1 MPPTIR
7 RCRGRRAAVTT
18 TVALLMGGW
27 SPEREVSL
35 SSGYECAKALENRG
49 YRVRLIDVD
58 RDLPTL
64 LRALEPRPDVIF
76 NALHGIGGE
85 DGTIQG
91 VFEMLGIPYT
101 HSGVLASALAMHKP
115 TAKAIFRGAGLPIV
129 EGMVARPEQL
139 ALRDPM
145 PAPFVVKPTNQG
157 SSVGVRIV
165 RVNDNSWR
173 DEVTRWCFRGEV
185 MVERFVPGREL
196 TVAVMGDRALGVCE
210 IVPRGSFYDY
220 EAKYVVGGSDH
231 LTPAPIPAEAYER
244 ALDIALRAHRVLGCR
259 GVSRA
264 DLRYDDTVAQPGELY
279 LLEVNT
285 QPGMTPTSLVPDIAR
300 HVDVRFDEL
309 VVWMVENAA
318 CDG

>member
-1 MPPTIR
+1 MSK
-7 RCRGRRAAVTT
+7 

-35 SSGYECAKALENRG
+35 SSGRECAKALVDHG
-49 YRVRLIDVD
+49 YRVKAVDVGH
-58 RDLPTL
+58 DLPAL
-64 LRALEPRPDVIF
+64 LRALDPRPDVIF
-76 NALHGIGGE
+76 NALHGVGGE
-85 DGTIQG
+85 DGTLQA
-91 VFEMLGIPYT
+91 VFEMLRIPYT

-115 TAKAIFRGAGLPIV
+115 TAKIVFADAGLPVV
-129 EGMVARPEQL
+129 EGVVSGAGAL
-139 ALRDPM
+139 AGHDPM

-165 RVNDNSWR
+165 RIGDNSWR
-173 DEVTRWCFRGEV
+173 EEVAGWSFGAEI
-185 MVERFVPGREL
+185 MVERFIPGREL

-220 EAKYVVGGSDH
+220 TAKYADGGSDH
-231 LTPAPIPAEAYER
+231 LVPAPVSPRIYDE
-244 ALDIALRAHRVLGCR
+244 ALDVALRAHVALGCR

-264 DLRYDDTVAQPGELY
+264 DLRYDDTPHGDGRLY

-300 HVDVRFDEL
+300 HAGIGFDEL
-309 VVWMVENAA
+309 VVWIVENAA

>member
-1 MPPTIR
+1 MNK
-7 RCRGRRAAVTT
+7 

-35 SSGYECAKALENRG
+35 SSGRECAKALVDLG
-49 YRVRLIDVD
+49 YRVKAIDVE
-58 RDLPTL
+58 RDLSAL
-64 LRALEPRPDVIF
+64 LRALDPRPDVIF

-85 DGTIQG
+85 DGTLQA
-91 VFEMLGIPYT
+91 VFEMLRIPYT

-115 TAKAIFRGAGLPIV
+115 TAKTVFRAAGLPV
-129 EGMVARPEQL
+129 VDGTLAGREEL
-139 ALRDPM
+139 ALEDPM

-165 RVNDNSWR
+165 RIGDNSWR
-173 DEVTRWCFRGEV
+173 EDLAGWDFGLEI
-185 MVERFVPGREL
+185 MVERFIPGREL

-220 EAKYVVGGSDH
+220 TAKYAEGGSDH
-231 LTPAPIPAEAYER
+231 LVPAPIPPRIYSEALE
-244 ALDIALRAHRVLGCR
+244 IGLRAHIALGCR
-259 GVSRA
+259 GISRA
-264 DLRYDDTVAQPGELY
+264 DLRYDDTPDGDGRIY

-300 HVDVRFDEL
+300 NAGISFDKL
-309 VVWMVENAA
+309 VAWIVENAA
-318 CDG
+318 CGE

>member
-1 MPPTIR
+1 
-7 RCRGRRAAVTT
+7 VTK
-18 TVALLMGGW
+18 TVAVLMGGW

-35 SSGYECAKALENRG
+35 SSGQECAKALLDCG
-49 YRVRLIDVD
+49 YKVRVIDVG
-58 RDLPTL
+58 RDLPAL
-64 LRALEPRPDVIF
+64 LRALEPRPDVVF

-85 DGTIQG
+85 DGTVQG
-91 VFEMLGIPYT
+91 ALEMLRIAYT
-101 HSGVLASALAMHKP
+101 HSGLLASALAMHKP
-115 TAKAIFRGAGLPIV
+115 TAKAIFRDAGLPIADGV
-129 EGMVARPEQL
+129 VARPEEL
-139 ALRDPM
+139 AEGDPL

-173 DEVTRWCFRGEV
+173 EEVRGWCFGAELLI
-185 MVERFVPGREL
+185 ERFVPGREL

-220 EAKYVVGGSDH
+220 TAKYATGGSDH
-231 LTPAPIPAEAYER
+231 LVPAPVPSAIYEE
-244 ALDIALRAHRVLGCR
+244 ALDIGLRAHRALGCR

-264 DLRYDDTVAQPGELY
+264 DLRYDDTPDGRGGHLY

-300 HVDVRFDEL
+300 HVGIGFDEL
-309 VVWMVENAA
+309 VAWLVETAS